1 MTFENLI
8 EKDAFLDFVIDE
20 LTEAA
25 GYERGFTSPLNL
37 ARWDLKAA
45 LKKGIER
52 YSVIGVVPT
61 RGRIEQVRQGQ
72 RQGSCPCCGAD
83 WR

>member
-1 MTFENLI
+1 MIDSRDIPQKVWES
-8 EKDAFLDFVIDE
+8 DSFLDFVIDE

-45 LKKGIER
+45 LKAGLDR
-52 YSVIGVVPT
+52 HNRQVCAAAGVKQEHLDYVFGPQ
-61 RGRIEQVRQGQ
+61 GR
-72 RQGSCPCCGAD
+72 
-83 WR
+83 